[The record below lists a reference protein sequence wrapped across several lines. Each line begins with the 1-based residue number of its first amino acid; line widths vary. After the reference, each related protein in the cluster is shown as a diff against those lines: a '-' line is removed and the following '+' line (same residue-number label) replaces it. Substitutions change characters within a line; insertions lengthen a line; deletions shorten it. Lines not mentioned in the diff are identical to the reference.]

1 MPDRPL
7 WRVNLPYIVIGLLDV
22 FAIGLGMGVPALA
35 LVYGAGVGWWLVRR
49 GPQVLPEAL
58 PAPEGPSISR
68 AALRSLLAQSAA
80 LAAVSLVVLLALW
93 GPSIPLA
100 FDPEF
105 DTAGSGIPLILYTP
119 HASMIGWLVLMIV
132 VSPVLQFAITVASG
146 ALALAARPYSSGR
159 SQMRQ
164 VL

>member
-1 MPDRPL
+1 MSDRPL

-22 FAIGLGMGVPALA
+22 FAIGLGMGVPVLA

-58 PAPEGPSISR
+58 PALDGTSIPR
-68 AALRSLLAQSAA
+68 AVLRTLLARSAA
-80 LAAVSLVVLLALW
+80 LASVSFVVLLAVW

-100 FDPEF
+100 FDPAF
-105 DTAGSGIPLILYTP
+105 DTAASGIPLILYTP

-146 ALALAARPYSSGR
+146 ALALAVRPYSGR

>member
-22 FAIGLGMGVPALA
+22 FAIGLGMGVPVFA
-35 LVYGAGVGWWLVRR
+35 LVLGAGVGWWLIRR
-49 GPQVLPEAL
+49 GPQVLPEAM
-58 PAPEGPSISR
+58 PSPQGPSMPR
-68 AALRSLLAQSAA
+68 AALQTLLAQAAA
-80 LAAVSLVVLLALW
+80 LAVVSFVVLLAVW

-105 DTAGSGIPLILYTP
+105 DTAGLGIPLILYTP

-132 VSPVLQFAITVASG
+132 VSPLLQFMATVTCG
-146 ALALAARPYSSGR
+146 ALALVARPYTSGR